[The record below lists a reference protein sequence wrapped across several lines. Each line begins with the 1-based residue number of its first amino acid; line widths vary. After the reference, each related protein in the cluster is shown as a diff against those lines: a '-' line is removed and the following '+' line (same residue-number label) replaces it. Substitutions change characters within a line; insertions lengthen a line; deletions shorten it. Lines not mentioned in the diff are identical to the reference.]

1 MNEVKTAL
9 EDLDDASVDTVR
21 MRQALMK
28 TSVGRKDIL
37 IVSMALRAA
46 RLQHASSPT
55 LGNGYTFSNLVPGF
69 SAASAAAS
77 SSSSSRA
84 IPLHLKHRLAVDS
97 LQLWAP
103 LSFQMGLGYSIPE
116 LEVEANYLIN
126 IRIVFGHIFFFSPK
140 YHAAF
145 FLG

>member
-1 MNEVKTAL
+1 MYENNQVNEVKTAL
-9 EDLDDASVDTVR
+9 RDLDDGSVDTSR
-21 MRQALMK
+21 MRKALVR

-55 LGNGYTFSNLVPGF
+55 LGNGYTFSNLVPGY
-69 SAASAAAS
+69 SAATS
-77 SSSSSRA
+77 SSSSSAARA
-84 IPLHLKHRLAVDS
+84 MPLHLKHRLAVDS

-116 LEVEANYLIN
+116 LEVTYI
-126 IRIVFGHIFFFSPK
+126 
-140 YHAAF
+140 HAQ
-145 FLG
+145 

>member
-9 EDLDDASVDTVR
+9 RDLDDTSLDTTR
-21 MRQALMK
+21 MRQALVR
-28 TSVGRKDIL
+28 TSVGRKDVL

-55 LGNGYTFSNLVPGF
+55 LGNGYTFSNLVPGY
-69 SAASAAAS
+69 SAATTTS
-77 SSSSSRA
+77 SIRA
-84 IPLHLKHRLAVDS
+84 MPLHLKHRLAVDS

-116 LEVEANYLIN
+116 LEVLI
-126 IRIVFGHIFFFSPK
+126 
-140 YHAAF
+140 YHSIYIILYVTSF
-145 FLG
+145 Y